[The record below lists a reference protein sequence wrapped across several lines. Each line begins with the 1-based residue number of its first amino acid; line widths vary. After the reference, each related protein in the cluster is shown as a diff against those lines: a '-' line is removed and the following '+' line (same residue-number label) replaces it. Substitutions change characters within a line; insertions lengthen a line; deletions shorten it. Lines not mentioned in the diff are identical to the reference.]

1 MTQTSNS
8 MPVTIITGAAAGIGW
23 ATAQLL
29 AAEGHRLSLLDLAGT
44 QARAR
49 AEELGPSHIGLAC
62 DVASEADV
70 GEAIARTLEQFGRI
84 DVLVNNAGIG
94 DQSAATVDQTTEG
107 FDQVLRIHLRG
118 TFLMCR
124 AVAAHMLARK
134 RGAIVNLSSIAGMAG
149 IPGRN
154 AYSAAK
160 AGIAAMTRSMACEWA
175 RGGIRVNAVAPGYT
189 RTALVEELEARYA
202 LDTRSIAART
212 PMGRLARPEEIAA
225 VIAFL
230 ASERAS
236 YVTGT
241 TIHADGGWLALGA
254 PEDTLA
260 PHGDRST

>member
-1 MTQTSNS
+1 MTTHTPNPA
-8 MPVTIITGAAAGIGW
+8 PVAIVTGAATGIGW
-23 ATAQLL
+23 ATARLL
-29 AAEGHRLSLLDLAGT
+29 AVEGHRLSLLDLDG
-44 QARAR
+44 ARAR
-49 AEELGPSHIGLAC
+49 ERADELGPGHLGVAC
-62 DVASEADV
+62 DVAAEAAVD
-70 GEAIARTLEQFGRI
+70 EAIARTLERFGRI

-94 DQSAATVDQTTEG
+94 DQSAATVDQSAER
-107 FDQVLRIHLRG
+107 FDQVLDVHLRG

-124 AVAAHMLARK
+124 AVAAHMLVRK

-175 RGGIRVNAVAPGYT
+175 RAGIRVNAVAPGYA
-189 RTALVEELEARYA
+189 RTALVEELEARHA
-202 LDTRSIAART
+202 IDTRGIAART

-230 ASERAS
+230 VSDRAS

-254 PEDTLA
+254 PEDSLA
-260 PHGDRST
+260 PQSV